1 MPNEAACI
9 TDIVFYGLTLDKT
22 TVLISVFDWITFTS
36 VFFYDD
42 SKDNLMVFSV
52 YHLFV
57 CSQPPQ
63 RMTKFCRGRS

>member
-1 MPNEAACI
+1 MPTKATRISA
-9 TDIVFYGLTLDKT
+9 IVVFGLTLEKT
-22 TVLISVFDWITFTS
+22 AVLISVFDWITFTS

-52 YHLFV
+52 YILFV
-57 CSQPPQ
+57 CSQLPQ